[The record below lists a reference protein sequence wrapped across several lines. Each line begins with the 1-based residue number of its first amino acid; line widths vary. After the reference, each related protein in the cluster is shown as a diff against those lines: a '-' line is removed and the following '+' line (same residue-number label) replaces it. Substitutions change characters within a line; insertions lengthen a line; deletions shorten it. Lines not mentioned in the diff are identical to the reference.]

1 MVEGPTAKAY
11 ALRIR
16 DEFKNEIVRDI
27 FVKSK
32 KIFVPIEELIGKRFL
47 GPDSLGK
54 NIILSVKTAGNS

>member
-1 MVEGPTAKAY
+1 MVEGSTAKAY

-32 KIFVPIEELIGKRFL
+32 RILVLREFNKILYAGTNQEENF
-47 GPDSLGK
+47 SL
-54 NIILSVKTAGNS
+54 